1 MKRILLGLIA
11 ALLLVSPATRVAAA
25 PDKRE
30 LEAREDFAAGRY
42 QEALEVFAKLYA
54 EKLHPVYLRNIGRCY
69 QNLAQPDR
77 AISSFREYL
86 RKMKHISPDERAE
99 IEGYIHEMEDL
110 AKKQAADASAAHATA
125 KTDAKTEVKPGD
137 SRTPVEP
144 LTQSGGHAASS
155 EQVTGL
161 APPPPPPGNASTHLT
176 IEQAGSAG
184 AAPATA
190 DEPLYARWWFWGVV
204 GVVVV
209 GGALGTAA
217 ALGAF
222 SKKDASCNG
231 LGLDHCS

>member
-1 MKRILLGLIA
+1 M
-11 ALLLVSPATRVAAA
+11 RVAAA

-86 RKMKHISPDERAE
+86 RKMKHISADERAE

-110 AKKQAADASAAHATA
+110 AKKQAADANAAGKTEGKAA
-125 KTDAKTEVKPGD
+125 TDAKA
-137 SRTPVEP
+137 PVEP
-144 LTQSGGHAASS
+144 LTPGGDHAANNES
-155 EQVTGL
+155 TGRV
-161 APPPPPPGNASTHLT
+161 PPPPPPGSASTSLVVAQT
-176 IEQAGSAG
+176 GPTEGM
-184 AAPATA
+184 PATA
-190 DEPLYARWWFWGVV
+190 DQPLYTRWWFWGVV

-209 GGALGTAA
+209 GAAVGTAA

-222 SKKDASCNG
+222 GKKDASCDG
-231 LGLDHCS
+231 LGLDQCSR